1 MVTPVC
7 RITDEALA
15 PVALNGAPDSAACTA
30 ARYQEVLRQSARDLL
45 ANSHCLDRQCV
56 PPAVDSD
63 GECRQGIR
71 WLARLLVVICRRI
84 YERVAL

>member
-7 RITDEALA
+7 RITDEAPA
-15 PVALNGAPDSAACTA
+15 PVALNGALDSAACTA

-45 ANSHCLDRQCV
+45 ANPHCLDRHCV

-63 GECRQGIR
+63 GKCGQGIR
-71 WLARLLVVICRRI
+71 RLARLLVVICRRT
-84 YERVAL
+84 YEHVAL